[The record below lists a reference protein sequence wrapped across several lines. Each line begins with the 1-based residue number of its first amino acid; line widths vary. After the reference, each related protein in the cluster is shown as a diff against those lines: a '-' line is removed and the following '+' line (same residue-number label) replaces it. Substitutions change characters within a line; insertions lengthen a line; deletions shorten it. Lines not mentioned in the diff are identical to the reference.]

1 MEERKNQIDTD
12 EKPYKKPPLHIQI
25 FLTLYGFFWL
35 NMIFVTGL
43 NSLYIGHI
51 DIDSG
56 STTLAMTIGIYFIF
70 KYLPRLY

>member
-1 MEERKNQIDTD
+1 MEERQNKIDTD
-12 EKPYKKPPLHIQI
+12 EKTYKKPPRHIQFILI
-25 FLTLYGFFWL
+25 FYGFFWL

-56 STTLAMTIGIYFIF
+56 STTLALTIGMYFIF
-70 KYLPRLY
+70 KYLPRFY